1 MRAFLPLTDVIFLLF
16 YSSTLTLGIL
26 KKRYQAHNKCDSL
39 SPEVKTFMKQVVQE
53 ELMKMQVPVFAFP
66 YR

>member
-39 SPEVKTFMKQVVQE
+39 SPEVKTLMKQVVQE